1 MFYDIDFTQ
10 VFAYQLTISAF
21 GSLLRNDTNANFLS
35 INFPAM
41 ATPLPIVNAATTVPI
56 PSPRIFPSAKYVIH
70 AVINRQV
77 TSNVI
82 FTFEYG
88 LFIISDKSLGN
99 RSVGIIGNLHRLDN
113 AIPKQM
119 IM

>member
-1 MFYDIDFTQ
+1 MNNR
-10 VFAYQLTISAF
+10 LN
-21 GSLLRNDTNANFLS
+21 G
-35 INFPAM
+35 
-41 ATPLPIVNAATTVPI
+41 VNNMSRFEKLNERQI
-56 PSPRIFPSAKYVIH
+56 KYGFFPSAKYVIH

-99 RSVGIIGNLHRLDN
+99 RSVGIIGSLHRLDN